1 MIEKQLQ
8 GEKVNFNIFI
18 NMTRGKNTSID
29 ENNWLNFASLDQPN
43 KI

>member
-8 GEKVNFNIFI
+8 GEKVNSNIFI

-29 ENNWLNFASLDQPN
+29 ENNWLKFASLDQPN